1 MTAVLSA
8 VDALRR
14 DPTMASLDDNQINYS
29 STDWKAKYYEVAD
42 MLTETRTELDEFH
55 TSSKEL
61 EEELIKEIE
70 RTEKAQQDLKVKI
83 CRIETER
90 DEWKS
95 KFVSLQTT
103 HNTTTTSLQRELD
116 TVRQECQ
123 KLKVQLR
130 ELEMGNDD
138 LERNERA
145 VTSTL
150 ADVEAKYS
158 RVLEEKILLE
168 HELLDKASMEEE
180 SQRLKDELRDAGVEI
195 SILKD
200 QLSAARC
207 KPPSIESEIS
217 TSTAPSALF
226 PPLSP
231 PSSTEENLFNT
242 PPPPELTLPELSSD
256 KSSIST
262 PSRPPSVSLSSTS
275 GQSALLQRAG
285 FQPSKFSISNSTP
298 PSVTRSSTLPMLS
311 ASRNYSPRSPIPR
324 PNLVASTSMTATGT
338 ATVIPVTASKSR
350 GVQMV
355 SEMRARVKNLE
366 QRIHTR
372 VPRLR
377 MGSNA
382 GRQGANTLA
391 LSSIASSSTNLSAST
406 APKSAI
412 QRTSTF
418 DNKLAK
424 PSPQRHSAEILTP
437 KSGATTPDSNT
448 SGWVLIMDETPTP
461 AKDPEKER
469 RRVSSP
475 SAPSAYRS
483 NIPRSVSPTFSK
495 PGPLAQSTMNNRRPQ
510 SRLSGAS
517 LSTTATVSS
526 IPTPSSRPST
536 PTFLPV
542 PTSSLCANGS
552 TPGIGLKR
560 STGPGAGAY
569 GQPKRA
575 SLGSSTAGS
584 PTPISDNEFRPRE
597 RPTSYSAKTDRQAA
611 KPLPQFPPLNSNVT
625 IRGSSRI
632 PSSNSA
638 SVLSQSRIEPPSEDG
653 DESLE
658 PPVDKTE
665 QGAVGEAL
673 RLALAARTITLQ
685 VYGSFLFLADWFL
698 FLSTHTLRQAPARFW

>member
-1 MTAVLSA
+1 MSTAVLS
-8 VDALRR
+8 VVNALHRE
-14 DPTMASLDDNQINYS
+14 PIMTSLDDNQINYS

-42 MLTETRTELDEFH
+42 MLAETRAELDEFH

-70 RTEKAQQDLKVKI
+70 RTEKAQQDLKVKVS
-83 CRIETER
+83 RMETEK
-90 DEWKS
+90 DEWKA
-95 KFVSLQTT
+95 KFMSLQTT

-123 KLKVQLR
+123 RLKVQLR

-168 HELLDKASMEEE
+168 HELLDKASLEEE
-180 SQRLKDELRDAGVEI
+180 SQRLKDELRDASVEI
-195 SILKD
+195 SILKG
-200 QLSAARC
+200 QLSASRS
-207 KPPSIESEIS
+207 KPSSIHSEI
-217 TSTAPSALF
+217 STAPSALF
-226 PPLSP
+226 PSHLP
-231 PSSTEENLFNT
+231 STEENLLST
-242 PPPPELTLPELSSD
+242 PPPPGLKLSELSTNKTSL
-256 KSSIST
+256 ST
-262 PSRPPSVSLSSTS
+262 PSRPPSTSLSSTS

-285 FQPSKFSISNSTP
+285 FQPGKFTASNSTP

-311 ASRNYSPRSPIPR
+311 ASCNYSPRTPIPR
-324 PNLVASTSMTATGT
+324 PNLVTSTSSISTTTTFSA
-338 ATVIPVTASKSR
+338 IPMPASKSR

-366 QRIHTR
+366 QKIHTR

-382 GRQGANTLA
+382 GRLGANAFACSTV
-391 LSSIASSSTNLSAST
+391 ASPPSNLSAPT
-406 APKSAI
+406 APKNHI
-412 QRTSTF
+412 QRTSTY
-418 DNKLAK
+418 DSKLAK

-437 KSGATTPDSNT
+437 KSGATTPDPNN
-448 SGWVLIMDETPTP
+448 SGWVLITDDTPSP
-461 AKDPEKER
+461 AKDPKKER

-483 NIPRSVSPTFSK
+483 GIPTSASSPTFSK
-495 PGPLAQSTMNNRRPQ
+495 LVPLAQSTVNSRRPQ

-517 LSTTATVSS
+517 QSTTATASS
-526 IPTPSSRPST
+526 IHTPSSRPTT

-542 PTSSLCANGS
+542 STSSLHVNGTMS
-552 TPGIGLKR
+552 GIGLKR
-560 STGPGAGAY
+560 SSGPGAGTY

-584 PTPISDNEFRPRE
+584 PTPSFDDEYQPRE
-597 RPTSYSAKTDRQAA
+597 RPISYNTKLNRQIA
-611 KPLPQFPPLNSNVT
+611 KPLPQFIASNSNVT

-632 PSSNSA
+632 PSSTNSA
-638 SVLSQSRIEPPSEDG
+638 SVLSQSRIGRPAGVATGRRSVG
-653 DESLE
+653 LE
-658 PPVDKTE
+658 PPCNDSDGLSEPGADKKNR
-665 QGAVGEAL
+665 G
-673 RLALAARTITLQ
+673 RS
-685 VYGSFLFLADWFL
+685 GSSAFGFG
-698 FLSTHTLRQAPARFW
+698 R